1 MRGSE
6 LSLVTHSPVMET
18 QSWLLELRKVMAA
31 SGGPFSRSLNFW
43 ECALARKR
51 KSGPVRLATAME
63 RPTGWG
69 GDVSI
74 VVGFG
79 VGVDGGGGDGTR

>member
-1 MRGSE
+1 M
-6 LSLVTHSPVMET
+6 
-18 QSWLLELRKVMAA
+18 
-31 SGGPFSRSLNFW
+31 
-43 ECALARKR
+43 
-51 KSGPVRLATAME
+51 RLATAME

-79 VGVDGGGGDGTR
+79 VGVGVGVDGGGGDGTR